1 MNARSI
7 LQDKGFCVRSVTPD
21 ATILE
26 ALQLMDE
33 HKVGALMVVKDD
45 LLIGVIS
52 ERHCA
57 RKVMLKSLSSKNT
70 LVSEVMAT
78 EPVQVTPESS
88 LEECMAIMGKYRVRH
103 VPVTEEGKVLGV
115 FSSNDLLNLALTQ
128 KEYIIQQLEQYIAP
142 GP

>member
-33 HKVGALMVVKDD
+33 HKVGALMVVKAA

-115 FSSNDLLNLALTQ
+115 ISSNDLLNLALTQ

>member
-7 LQDKGFCVRSVTPD
+7 LQDKGFCVRSTPPD
-21 ATILE
+21 ATVLE
-26 ALQLMDE
+26 ALQSMDRY
-33 HKVGALMVVKDD
+33 KVGALMVVENG

-57 RKVMLKSLSSKNT
+57 RKVMLKELSSKT
-70 LVSEVMAT
+70 TRVSEIMAR
-78 EPVQVTPESS
+78 EPVQVGPEST
-88 LEECMAIMGKYRVRH
+88 LEECMAIMGKHRVRH

-115 FSSNDLLNLALTQ
+115 ISSNDLLNLALTQ
-128 KEYIIQQLEQYIAP
+128 KDHIIQQLEQYIAP